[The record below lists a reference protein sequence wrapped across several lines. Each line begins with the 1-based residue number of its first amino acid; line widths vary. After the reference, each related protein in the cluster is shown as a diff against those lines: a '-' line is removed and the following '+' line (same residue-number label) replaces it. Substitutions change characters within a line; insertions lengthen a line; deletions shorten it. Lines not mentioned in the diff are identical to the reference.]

1 MPNLLLLHLHLP
13 VLRATSLKRESYS
26 KEEDDAEKERQKAE
40 RYKVAFALDQQW
52 IGLEKEKF
60 ELKRMIE

>member
-1 MPNLLLLHLHLP
+1 LDYLWA
-13 VLRATSLKRESYS
+13 R

-40 RYKVAFALDQQW
+40 RYKVAFALNQQW